1 MITTAIALFSLAA
14 LLGMFLLTFVL
25 KGKETPKA
33 VVFTHGP
40 LAAAGLI
47 LLIIYAFKESP
58 GPTESIILFTMA
70 ATGGV
75 VMVYRDLTGKKIP
88 KWLAIAHGLL
98 AISGFICLI
107 LFATDGVST

>member
-1 MITTAIALFSLAA
+1 MIFTAIALFAFAA

-47 LLIIYAFKESP
+47 ILVIYALKEGP
-58 GPTESIILFTMA
+58 DPTESIILFTVA
-70 ATGGV
+70 AMGGGV
-75 VMVYRDLTGKKIP
+75 LFYRDLTNKPLP
-88 KWLAIAHGLL
+88 KWLAIVHGFL
-98 AISGFICLI
+98 AVSGFVCL
-107 LFATDGVST
+107 LVFAFGKS